1 MTQEQINVLL
11 GAMTIAVPFLQF
23 LLGKYFNQKKDSAE
37 YGQDLLQIAN
47 DATDQLR
54 KAREEL
60 SSTEDRYESVIK
72 SLRDEYEA
80 VIKSIRAEGDARHE
94 SLKNRIAELERVT
107 KMYTIKFDLITHP
120 NVEIKNVEAKPRDDV
135 SASQKLRAI
144 TQDDIN
150 KLSQSK

>member
-1 MTQEQINVLL
+1 MSQEQINVLL
-11 GAMTIAVPFLQF
+11 AAMTISVPFVQF
-23 LLGKYFNQKKDSAE
+23 LLTKYFSHKRDNAE

-54 KAREEL
+54 KTRDEL
-60 SSTEDRYESVIK
+60 TKTEDRYEEVIK
-72 SLRDEYEA
+72 SLRNEYEA
-80 VIKSIRAEGDARHE
+80 VIKTIRAEADARHE
-94 SLKNRIAELERVT
+94 GLKGRISELERVT

-120 NVEIKNVEAKPRDDV
+120 NVEIKNIEAKPRDDV

-150 KLSQSK
+150 KK